1 MIECQKMI
9 EKRIEFL
16 TGNGEGSLEIIEF
29 YNKEMEQIIEE
40 ISNLDY
46 EETKDNIVK
55 IKVLYAKLLLLCKGY
70 YIKGTKYY
78 NDESVV
84 KFIEEKIEKFREYF
98 YNLNSVEHTNW
109 WQWEIGIPFTMN
121 DIFMLMKGKIKD
133 EIIVENLKT
142 SRYFQPDPRYSGNNP
157 VAIHPSG
164 KPLRLST
171 GGNRVDTVKISLFRG
186 ILLEDEGEIK
196 LALESLPEV
205 WEYNEKDRGE
215 GFYRDGS
222 FIQHE
227 AIPYAGG
234 YGEVLLSG
242 IGEILYVISDSEYT
256 SVVKKV
262 DDLYEIILNSF
273 EPFFY
278 NGSFTDM
285 LSGRGI
291 DRANNSDSVIGHR
304 ILNDILVVSSIF
316 EDYKCKKLEDIVL
329 REIVKYGA
337 EKYLEEEKSPFL
349 YKKIKDLLEKSR
361 GQEIEK
367 YNNSIKVC
375 NKMARVMKREEKY
388 AFGIVM
394 HSSTIGNYETMNGEN
409 LKGWYTGDGAYY
421 LYDGVNDYK
430 DYWRDVDYYYIPGTT
445 EIKMDMEGLDA
456 QRNFESSFVEDK
468 VAYGISEGE
477 NGLVAMEFLNW
488 NEKLKSRKS
497 WALIDSKIIF
507 IETDIESKEK
517 VYTTIFNKKYSN
529 LPKILVDGQEI
540 KERYFNKK
548 ISKIQIEELN
558 IKFYLEDN
566 IYFEIEKK
574 DGYFIKIW
582 KEYDNDDKKI
592 IWGLS
597 YNSEIDFKKDMCI
610 NLEDNIHEIKTKEK
624 IYKVN
629 WNFRE
634 NGKEFCEILD
644 IEK

>member
-1 MIECQKMI
+1 MREYQKMI

-29 YNKEMEQIIEE
+29 YNKEMEKIIEE

-78 NDESVV
+78 SDESVV
-84 KFIEEKIEKFREYF
+84 KFIEEKIEKFRNYF

-205 WEYNEKDRGE
+205 WEYNEKERGE

-242 IGEILYVISDSEYT
+242 IGEILYVISNSEYT

-316 EDYKCKKLEDIVL
+316 EDDKCKKLEDIVL

-337 EKYLEEEKSPFL
+337 KKYLEEEKSPFL
-349 YKKIKDLLEKSR
+349 YKKLTDLLEKYR
-361 GQEIEK
+361 EQEIEK
-367 YNNSIKVC
+367 YSNSIKVC

-388 AFGIVM
+388 AFGIAM
-394 HSSTIGNYETMNGEN
+394 HSSTIGNYEAMNGEN

-421 LYDGVNDYK
+421 LYAGVNDYK

-507 IETDIESKEK
+507 IETDIESEEK
-517 VYTTIFNKKYSN
+517 VYTTIFNRKYNN

-540 KERYFNKK
+540 KEKYFNKK
-548 ISKIQIEELN
+548 LSKIQIEELN
-558 IKFYLEDN
+558 LKFYLEES
-566 IYFEIEKK
+566 IYFEIEEK

-597 YNSEIDFKKDMCI
+597 YNSEIDFKKDMYI
-610 NLEDNIHEIKTKEK
+610 NLENNIHEIKTKEK

-644 IEK
+644 IKK

>member
-1 MIECQKMI
+1 MREYQKMI

-16 TGNGEGSLEIIEF
+16 TGNGEDSLEIIEF

-98 YNLNSVEHTNW
+98 YNLNSIEHTNW

-242 IGEILYVISDSEYT
+242 IGEILYVISDSKYT
-256 SVVKKV
+256 SVIKKV
-262 DDLYEIILNSF
+262 DDLYDIILNSF

-316 EDYKCKKLEDIVL
+316 ENDKCKKLENIVL
-329 REIVKYGA
+329 REVVKYGA

-349 YKKIKDLLEKSR
+349 YKKLTELLEKSR

-367 YNNSIKVC
+367 YSNSIKIC
-375 NKMARVMKREEKY
+375 NKMARVMKRKEKY
-388 AFGIVM
+388 AFGIAM
-394 HSSTIGNYETMNGEN
+394 HSSTIGNYEAMNGEN

-421 LYDGVNDYK
+421 LYDRVNDYK
-430 DYWRDVDYYYIPGTT
+430 NYWRDVDYYYIPGTT

-456 QRNFESSFVEDK
+456 QRNFESSFVKDK
-468 VAYGISEGE
+468 VAYGVSEGE

-507 IETDIESKEK
+507 IETDIESEEK
-517 VYTTIFNKKYSN
+517 VYTTIFNRKYNN
-529 LPKILVDGQEI
+529 LPKILVDEQEI

-597 YNSEIDFKKDMCI
+597 YNSEIDFKKDMYI
-610 NLEDNIHEIKTKEK
+610 NLENNIHEIKTKEK

>member
-1 MIECQKMI
+1 MREYQKMI

-16 TGNGEGSLEIIEF
+16 TGNGESSLEIIEF

-98 YNLNSVEHTNW
+98 YNLNSIEHTNW

-186 ILLEDEGEIK
+186 ILLGDEEEVK

-242 IGEILYVISDSEYT
+242 IGEILYVISDSKYT
-256 SVVKKV
+256 SVIKKV
-262 DDLYEIILNSF
+262 DDLYDIILNSF

-316 EDYKCKKLEDIVL
+316 ENDKCKKLENIVL
-329 REIVKYGA
+329 REVVKYGA

-349 YKKIKDLLEKSR
+349 YKKLTELLEKSR

-367 YNNSIKVC
+367 YSNSIKIC
-375 NKMARVMKREEKY
+375 NKMARVMKRKEKY
-388 AFGIVM
+388 AFGIAM
-394 HSSTIGNYETMNGEN
+394 HSSTIGNYEAMNGEN

-421 LYDGVNDYK
+421 LYDRVNDYK
-430 DYWRDVDYYYIPGTT
+430 NYWRDVDYYYIPGTT

-456 QRNFESSFVEDK
+456 QRNFESSFVKDK
-468 VAYGISEGE
+468 VAYGVSEGE

-507 IETDIESKEK
+507 IETDIESEEK
-517 VYTTIFNKKYSN
+517 VYTTIFNRKYNN

-548 ISKIQIEELN
+548 ISKIQIGELN
-558 IKFYLEDN
+558 IKFYLEEN
-566 IYFEIEKK
+566 IYFEIEEK

>member
-16 TGNGEGSLEIIEF
+16 TGNGESSLEIIEF

-84 KFIEEKIEKFREYF
+84 KFIEKKIEKFREYF
-98 YNLNSVEHTNW
+98 YNLNSIEHTNW

-242 IGEILYVISDSEYT
+242 IGEILYVISDSKYT
-256 SVVKKV
+256 SVIKKV

-316 EDYKCKKLEDIVL
+316 ENDKCKKLENTVL
-329 REIVKYGA
+329 REITKYGV

-349 YKKIKDLLEKSR
+349 YKKLIDFLEKYR

-367 YNNSIKVC
+367 YSNSIKVC
-375 NKMARVMKREEKY
+375 NKMTRVMKREEKY
-388 AFGIVM
+388 AFGIAM
-394 HSSTIGNYETMNGEN
+394 HSSTIGNYEAMNGEN

-430 DYWRDVDYYYIPGTT
+430 DYWRDVDYYYIPGAT
-445 EIKMDMEGLDA
+445 EVKMDMEGLDA

-634 NGKEFCEILD
+634 NGKEFCEMLD

>member
-1 MIECQKMI
+1 MREYQKMI

-29 YNKEMEQIIEE
+29 YNKEMEKIIEE
-40 ISNLDY
+40 ISSLNY

-78 NDESVV
+78 SDESVV

-98 YNLNSVEHTNW
+98 YNLNSIEHTNW

-186 ILLEDEGEIK
+186 ILLEDEAEIK
-196 LALESLPEV
+196 LALESLSEV

-234 YGEVLLSG
+234 YGEILLSG

-316 EDYKCKKLEDIVL
+316 EEYKCKKLENIVL
-329 REIVKYGA
+329 REIIKYGV

-349 YKKIKDLLEKSR
+349 YKKLTDLLEKNR

-367 YNNSIKVC
+367 YSNSIKVC

-388 AFGIVM
+388 AFGIAM
-394 HSSTIGNYETMNGEN
+394 HSSTIGNYEAMNGEN

-445 EIKMDMEGLDA
+445 EIKMDMEGVDA
-456 QRNFESSFVEDK
+456 QRNFESSFVKDK
-468 VAYGISEGE
+468 VAYAVSEGE

-507 IETDIESKEK
+507 IETDIKSEEK
-517 VYTTIFNKKYSN
+517 VYTTIFNRKYSN

-540 KERYFNKK
+540 KERSFNKK
-548 ISKIQIEELN
+548 ISKIQIGELN
-558 IKFYLEDN
+558 IKFYSEES
-566 IYFEIEKK
+566 IYFEIEEK

-582 KEYDNDDKKI
+582 KEYNNDDKEI

-597 YNSEIDFKKDMCI
+597 YNSEIDFKKDIYI
-610 NLEDNIHEIKTKEK
+610 NLEDNIHEIKTEEK

>member
-1 MIECQKMI
+1 MREYQKMI

-29 YNKEMEQIIEE
+29 YNKEMEKIIEE

-70 YIKGTKYY
+70 HIKGTKYY
-78 NDESVV
+78 NDEFIV

-98 YNLNSVEHTNW
+98 YNLNSIEHTNW

-186 ILLEDEGEIK
+186 ILLEDDNEIK

-262 DDLYEIILNSF
+262 NDLYEIILNSF

-316 EDYKCKKLEDIVL
+316 EDDKCKKLEDIVL

-337 EKYLEEEKSPFL
+337 KKYLEEEKSPFL
-349 YKKIKDLLEKSR
+349 YKKLTDLLEKNR

-367 YNNSIKVC
+367 YSNSIKAC

-388 AFGIVM
+388 AFGIAM
-394 HSSTIGNYETMNGEN
+394 HSSTIGNYEAMNGEN

-430 DYWRDVDYYYIPGTT
+430 NYWRDVDYYYIPGTT
-445 EIKMDMEGLDA
+445 EIKMNMEGLDA
-456 QRNFESSFVEDK
+456 QRNFESSFVKDK
-468 VAYGISEGE
+468 VAYGVSEGE

-507 IETDIESKEK
+507 IETDIESEEK
-517 VYTTIFNKKYSN
+517 VYTTIFNRRYNN

-540 KERYFNKK
+540 KEKYFNKK

-558 IKFYLEDN
+558 IKFYLEES
-566 IYFEIEKK
+566 IYFEIEEK

-597 YNSEIDFKKDMCI
+597 YNSEIDFKKDMYI
-610 NLEDNIHEIKTKEK
+610 NLENDIHEIKTKEK

-634 NGKEFCEILD
+634 NGKEFCEILSL
-644 IEK
+644 EK

>member
-16 TGNGEGSLEIIEF
+16 TGNGESSLEIIEF
-29 YNKEMEQIIEE
+29 YNEEMEKIIEE
-40 ISNLDY
+40 ISNLNY

-70 YIKGTKYY
+70 YIKRTKYY
-78 NDESVV
+78 NDEFIV

-98 YNLNSVEHTNW
+98 YNLHSVEHTNW

-186 ILLEDEGEIK
+186 ILLEDEEEVK

-242 IGEILYVISDSEYT
+242 IGEILYVISDSKYT
-256 SVVKKV
+256 SVIKKV
-262 DDLYEIILNSF
+262 DDLYDIILNSF

-316 EDYKCKKLEDIVL
+316 ENDKCKKLENTIL
-329 REIVKYGA
+329 REITKYGV
-337 EKYLEEEKSPFL
+337 EKYLGEEKSPFL
-349 YKKIKDLLEKSR
+349 YKKLIDLLEKYR
-361 GQEIEK
+361 GQKIEK
-367 YNNSIKVC
+367 YSNSINVC
-375 NKMARVMKREEKY
+375 NKMVRVMKREEKY
-388 AFGIVM
+388 AFGIAM
-394 HSSTIGNYETMNGEN
+394 HSSTIGNYEAMNGEN

-430 DYWRDVDYYYIPGTT
+430 DYWRDVDYYYIPGAT

-634 NGKEFCEILD
+634 NGKEFCEMLD

>member
-1 MIECQKMI
+1 MIEYQKMI

-16 TGNGEGSLEIIEF
+16 TGNGESSLEIIEF
-29 YNKEMEQIIEE
+29 YNEEMEKIIEE
-40 ISNLDY
+40 ISNLNY

-78 NDESVV
+78 NDEFIV

-98 YNLNSVEHTNW
+98 YNLHSVEHTNW

-186 ILLEDEGEIK
+186 ILLGDEEEVK

-242 IGEILYVISDSEYT
+242 IGEILYVISDSKYT
-256 SVVKKV
+256 LVIKKV

-316 EDYKCKKLEDIVL
+316 ENDKCKKLENTVL
-329 REIVKYGA
+329 REITKYGV

-349 YKKIKDLLEKSR
+349 YKKLIDFLEKYR

-367 YNNSIKVC
+367 YSNSIKVC
-375 NKMARVMKREEKY
+375 NKMTRVMKREEKY
-388 AFGIVM
+388 AFGIAM
-394 HSSTIGNYETMNGEN
+394 HSSTIGNYEAMNGEN

-507 IETDIESKEK
+507 IETDVESEEK

-548 ISKIQIEELN
+548 ISKIQIGELN

-566 IYFEIEKK
+566 IYFEIEEK

-597 YNSEIDFKKDMCI
+597 YNSEIDFKKDMYI

>member
-16 TGNGEGSLEIIEF
+16 TGNGESSLEIIEF
-29 YNKEMEQIIEE
+29 YNEEMEKIIEE
-40 ISNLDY
+40 ISNLNY
-46 EETKDNIVK
+46 EEIKDNIVK

-70 YIKGTKYY
+70 YIKRTKYY
-78 NDESVV
+78 NDEFIV

-98 YNLNSVEHTNW
+98 YNLHSVEHTNW

-142 SRYFQPDPRYSGNNP
+142 SRYFQPEPRYSGNNP

-186 ILLEDEGEIK
+186 ILLGDEEEVK

-242 IGEILYVISDSEYT
+242 IGEILYVISDSKYT
-256 SVVKKV
+256 LVIKKV

-316 EDYKCKKLEDIVL
+316 ENDKCKKLENTVL
-329 REIVKYGA
+329 REITKYGV
-337 EKYLEEEKSPFL
+337 EKYLGEEKSPFL
-349 YKKIKDLLEKSR
+349 YKKLIDLLEKYR
-361 GQEIEK
+361 GQKIEK
-367 YNNSIKVC
+367 YSNSIKVC
-375 NKMARVMKREEKY
+375 NKMTRVMKREEKY
-388 AFGIVM
+388 AFGIAM
-394 HSSTIGNYETMNGEN
+394 HSSTIGNYEAMNGEN

>member
-1 MIECQKMI
+1 MIEYQKMI

-84 KFIEEKIEKFREYF
+84 KFIEKKIEKFREYF
-98 YNLNSVEHTNW
+98 YNLNSIEHTNW

-133 EIIVENLKT
+133 KIIVENLKT

-186 ILLEDEGEIK
+186 ILLEDEVEIK

-262 DDLYEIILNSF
+262 NDLYEIILNSF

-316 EDYKCKKLEDIVL
+316 EDDKCKKLENTVL
-329 REIVKYGA
+329 REITKYGV

-349 YKKIKDLLEKSR
+349 YKKLTDILEKYR

-367 YNNSIKVC
+367 YSNSIKVC

-388 AFGIVM
+388 AFGIAM
-394 HSSTIGNYETMNGEN
+394 HSSTIGNYEAMNGEN
-409 LKGWYTGDGAYY
+409 LKGWYTGDGAYH

-445 EIKMDMEGLDA
+445 EIKMDMEGVDA
-456 QRNFESSFVEDK
+456 QRNFESSFVKDK
-468 VAYGISEGE
+468 VACGVSEGE

-507 IETDIESKEK
+507 IETDIESEEK
-517 VYTTIFNKKYSN
+517 VYTTIFNRKYNN

-540 KERYFNKK
+540 KEKYFNKK
-548 ISKIQIEELN
+548 LSQIQIGELN
-558 IKFYLEDN
+558 IKFYLEEN
-566 IYFEIEKK
+566 IYFEIEEK

-597 YNSEIDFKKDMCI
+597 YNSEIDFKKDMYI
-610 NLEDNIHEIKTKEK
+610 NLENNIHEIKTKEK

>member
-1 MIECQKMI
+1 MIEYQKMI

-98 YNLNSVEHTNW
+98 YNLNSIEHTNW

-262 DDLYEIILNSF
+262 NDLYEIILNSF

-316 EDYKCKKLEDIVL
+316 EDDKCKKLENIVL

-337 EKYLEEEKSPFL
+337 KKYLEEEKSPFL
-349 YKKIKDLLEKSR
+349 YKKLTDLLEKNK

-367 YNNSIKVC
+367 YSNSIKIC

-388 AFGIVM
+388 AFGIAM
-394 HSSTIGNYETMNGEN
+394 HSSTIGNYEAMNGEN

-430 DYWRDVDYYYIPGTT
+430 DYWRDVDYYYISGTT
-445 EIKMDMEGLDA
+445 EIKMDMEGLDT
-456 QRNFESSFVEDK
+456 QRNFESSFVKDK
-468 VAYGISEGE
+468 VVCGVSEGE

-507 IETDIESKEK
+507 IETDIESEEK
-517 VYTTIFNKKYSN
+517 VYTTIFNRKYNN
-529 LPKILVDGQEI
+529 LPKILIDGQEI
-540 KERYFNKK
+540 KERSFNKK
-548 ISKIQIEELN
+548 ISKIQIGELN
-558 IKFYLEDN
+558 IKFYSKESV
-566 IYFEIEKK
+566 YFEIEEK

-582 KEYDNDDKKI
+582 KEYNNDDKKI

-597 YNSEIDFKKDMCI
+597 YNSEIDFKKDMYI
-610 NLEDNIHEIKTKEK
+610 NLENDIHEIKTKEK

-634 NGKEFCEILD
+634 NGKEFCEILSL
-644 IEK
+644 EK

>member
-1 MIECQKMI
+1 MREYQKMI

-29 YNKEMEQIIEE
+29 YNKEMEKIIEE

-84 KFIEEKIEKFREYF
+84 KFIEEKIEKFRNYF

-186 ILLEDEGEIK
+186 ILLEDEVEIK

-242 IGEILYVISDSEYT
+242 IGEILYVISNSEYT

-316 EDYKCKKLEDIVL
+316 EDYKYKKLEDIVL

-388 AFGIVM
+388 AFGIAM
-394 HSSTIGNYETMNGEN
+394 HSPTIGNYEAMNGEN

-430 DYWRDVDYYYIPGTT
+430 NYWRDVDYYYIPGTT
-445 EIKMDMEGLDA
+445 EIKMNMEGLDA
-456 QRNFESSFVEDK
+456 QRNFESSFVKDK
-468 VAYGISEGE
+468 VASGVSEGE

-497 WALIDSKIIF
+497 WVLIDSKIIF
-507 IETDIESKEK
+507 IETDIESEEK
-517 VYTTIFNKKYSN
+517 VYTTIFNRKYNN
-529 LPKILVDGQEI
+529 LPKILIDGQEI
-540 KERYFNKK
+540 KEKYFNKK
-548 ISKIQIEELN
+548 LSKIQIEELN
-558 IKFYLEDN
+558 LKFYLEES

-597 YNSEIDFKKDMCI
+597 YNSEIDFKKDVYI

-634 NGKEFCEILD
+634 NGKEFCEILSL
-644 IEK
+644 EK

>member
-1 MIECQKMI
+1 MREYQKMI

-16 TGNGEGSLEIIEF
+16 TGNGESSLEIIEF
-29 YNKEMEQIIEE
+29 YNEEMEKIIEE
-40 ISNLDY
+40 IYNLNY

-70 YIKGTKYY
+70 YIKRTKYY
-78 NDESVV
+78 NDEFIV

-98 YNLNSVEHTNW
+98 YNLHSVEHTNW

-186 ILLEDEGEIK
+186 ILLEDEEEVK

-242 IGEILYVISDSEYT
+242 IGEILYVISDSKYT
-256 SVVKKV
+256 SVIKKV

-316 EDYKCKKLEDIVL
+316 ENDKCKKLENTVL
-329 REIVKYGA
+329 REITKYGV

-349 YKKIKDLLEKSR
+349 YKKLIDFLEKYR

-367 YNNSIKVC
+367 YSNSIKVC
-375 NKMARVMKREEKY
+375 NKMTRVMKREEKY
-388 AFGIVM
+388 AFGIAM
-394 HSSTIGNYETMNGEN
+394 HSSTIGNYEAMNGEN

-507 IETDIESKEK
+507 IETDIESEEK

-634 NGKEFCEILD
+634 NGKEFCEMLD

>member
-1 MIECQKMI
+1 MIEYQKMI

-40 ISNLDY
+40 ISNLNY

-84 KFIEEKIEKFREYF
+84 KFIEEKIEKFRNYF

-186 ILLEDEGEIK
+186 ILLGDEDEVK

-205 WEYNEKDRGE
+205 WEYNEKERGE

-242 IGEILYVISDSEYT
+242 IGEILYVINDSEYI

-316 EDYKCKKLEDIVL
+316 EDYKYKKLEDIVL

-367 YNNSIKVC
+367 YSNSIKIC
-375 NKMARVMKREEKY
+375 NKMARVMKRKEKY
-388 AFGIVM
+388 AFGIAM
-394 HSSTIGNYETMNGEN
+394 HSSTIGNYEAMNGEN

-421 LYDGVNDYK
+421 LYDRINDYK
-430 DYWRDVDYYYIPGTT
+430 NYWRDVDYYYIPGTT

-456 QRNFESSFVEDK
+456 QRNFESSFVKDK
-468 VAYGISEGE
+468 VAYGISQGE

-497 WALIDSKIIF
+497 WVLIDSKIIF
-507 IETDIESKEK
+507 IETDIESEEK

-529 LPKILVDGQEI
+529 LPKILVDEQEI

-548 ISKIQIEELN
+548 ISKIQIGELN
-558 IKFYLEDN
+558 IKFYLEEN
-566 IYFEIEKK
+566 IYFEIEEK

-597 YNSEIDFKKDMCI
+597 YNSEIDFKKDMYI
-610 NLEDNIHEIKTKEK
+610 NLENNIHEIKTKEK